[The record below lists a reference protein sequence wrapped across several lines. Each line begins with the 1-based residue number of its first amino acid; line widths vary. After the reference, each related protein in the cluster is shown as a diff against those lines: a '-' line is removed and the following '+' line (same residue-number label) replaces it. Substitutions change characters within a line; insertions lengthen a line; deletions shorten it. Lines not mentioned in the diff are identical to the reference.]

1 MLKDEIEKL
10 DEESI
15 NERIKEVLEGGD
27 LLKVK
32 DDRTFHLLFNSVD
45 NDALTWFMAKILD
58 KNIND
63 IKKVIKLENSALKP
77 LNKYDKGKSVDF
89 IVDVGDDVIIVEM
102 NNNSTGRDYTR
113 NLYYAFHALLTRV
126 EIGNDYQKRHAILI
140 NLNWFKEKDDK
151 YKPVD
156 IIEYPYPILGK
167 EKEESIITVKNINLS
182 YYDKMLYTGVEM
194 KGFQWKL
201 FTINKISELEDVR
214 KNVKELDNYCNE
226 LKRISE
232 SREYCMHVWSD
243 RIEKNLSG
251 LADFND
257 GKKLGIQ
264 EGKELGIWEIKKSII
279 ANMCKNNMT
288 LDEISKSTGIS
299 IEEVNKIIDS
309 INN

>member
-10 DEESI
+10 EEESI

-27 LLKVK
+27 VLKVK
-32 DDRTFHLLFNSVD
+32 DDRTFRLLFNTVD

-63 IKKVIKLENSALKP
+63 IKKVVKLENSALKP

-113 NLYYAFHALLTRV
+113 NLYYAFHALLTKV
-126 EIGNDYQKRHAILI
+126 EIGDNYQKRHAILI

-156 IIEYPYPILGK
+156 VIEYPYPILGK

-201 FTINKISELEDVR
+201 FTINKISELEDVK
-214 KNVKELDNYCNE
+214 KNIKELDNYCNE

-257 GKKLGIQ
+257 GISKGKELGIQ
-264 EGKELGIWEIKKSII
+264 EGIEQAKREMVINF
-279 ANMCKNNMT
+279 ANN
-288 LDEISKSTGIS
+288 DVSVDIISKSTGLT
-299 IEEVNKIIDS
+299 IEEINKIIES
-309 INN
+309 NK